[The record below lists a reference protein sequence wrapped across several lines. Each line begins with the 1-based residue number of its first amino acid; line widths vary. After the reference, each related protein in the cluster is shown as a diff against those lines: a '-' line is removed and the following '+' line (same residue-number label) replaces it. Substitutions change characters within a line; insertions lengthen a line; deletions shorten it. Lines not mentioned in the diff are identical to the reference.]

1 MLMHL
6 STYKKPFHILL
17 YLFFGSV
24 LLLLNGCTKNTEI
37 GSATGELNVVGKP
50 LETLSFNYLGSPGIV
65 TPLELAEDLGYLAPV
80 KLNYVGIATGGPQGL
95 QAALTGDVDISSTS
109 FVGSIVN
116 IVASNAP
123 VVAVAAAYGSPPD
136 DNKGYYVLEG
146 SPIKQQR
153 DLIGKKVAVNILG
166 AQAEVMLK
174 EWLKR
179 GGLTASE
186 INQVTMVVVPP
197 GSGEQALRQ
206 GHVNVAALTG
216 PAIDRGGVRIL
227 YRDWEMFG
235 NKTLGG
241 YAMSKRYL
249 EKNPHTAQQVVTGI
263 GRALDW
269 ANAHSREE
277 VIARF
282 EQIVLKRQRPE
293 NTEALQYWYGWG
305 VADGGKLKDEDFQIW
320 IDWLV
325 NDGQLK
331 AGQVQ
336 ASQVYRND
344 YNVADTI
351 KKAH

>member
-1 MLMHL
+1 MHIRI
-6 STYKKPFHILL
+6 KKNHFNILL
-17 YLFFGSV
+17 YLFLGS
-24 LLLLNGCTKNTEI
+24 LLLILNGCNKKAEI
-37 GSATGELNVVGKP
+37 GATSGEVNVLGEK
-50 LETLSFNYLGSPGIV
+50 LETLNFNYLGSPGLV

-95 QAALTGDVDISSTS
+95 QAALSGDVDISSTS

-123 VVAVAAAYGSPPD
+123 VVAVVAGYGSPPD

-166 AQAEVMLK
+166 AQAEFILK

-179 GGLTASE
+179 GGLNDNE
-186 INQVTMVVVPP
+186 IKQVTMVVVPP

-206 GHVNVAALTG
+206 GHVDVAALTG

-227 YRDWEMFG
+227 YRDWQMFG
-235 NKTLGG
+235 DKTLGA

-269 ANAHSREE
+269 ANQHSREE

-282 EQIVLKRQRPE
+282 EKIVEKRQRPE
-293 NTEALQYWYGWG
+293 NTEALRYWYGWG

-331 AGQVQ
+331 VGQVK
-336 ASQVYRND
+336 ASQVYQND
-344 YNVADTI
+344 YNFASTI
-351 KKAH
+351 KSVD